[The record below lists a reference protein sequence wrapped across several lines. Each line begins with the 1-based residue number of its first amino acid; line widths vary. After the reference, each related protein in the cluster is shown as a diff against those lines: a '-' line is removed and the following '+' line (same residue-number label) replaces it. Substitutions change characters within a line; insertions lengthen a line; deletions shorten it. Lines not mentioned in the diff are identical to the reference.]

1 MKLTG
6 KFEWR
11 IFWKLK
17 FQKNIEIH
25 SLLEKQTDL
34 KLVREIDYYFIDQ
47 YLPHIIKLRENSF
60 SIKIKIHEKDG
71 WNVFTKK
78 KNYDFPI
85 HNTFL

>member
-17 FQKNIEIH
+17 FWKNIEIH